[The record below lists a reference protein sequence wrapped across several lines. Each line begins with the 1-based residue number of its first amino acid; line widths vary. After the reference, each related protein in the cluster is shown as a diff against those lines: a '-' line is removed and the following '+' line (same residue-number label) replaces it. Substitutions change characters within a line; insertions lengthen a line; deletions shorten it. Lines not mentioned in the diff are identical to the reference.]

1 MSDNEWY
8 FDTSSGEV
16 TQGKT
21 SGWGNRMGPYTSKQ
35 EAEQALET
43 ARARTKAADDWDE
56 DD

>member
-21 SGWGNRMGPYTSKQ
+21 SGWDNRMGPYSSKQ